1 MNKSLLDS
9 IYSILATLLIQNN
22 QIEHQH
28 DLDQDID
35 ITTAIK
41 EFFAEKQLVG
51 NLALANANALNILT
65 SRIKLQSET
74 VEGEKITVSE
84 PLTLREAEILSYAS
98 QGYSNKQIANKLCLS
113 EQTIKNHMTNIFHK
127 LDARDRT
134 EAVIMALRNGWIN

>member
-1 MNKSLLDS
+1 MNKSLLNS

-22 QIEHQH
+22 QIDSQ
-28 DLDQDID
+28 DDID
-35 ITTAIK
+35 HDIKITNAIR
-41 EFFAEKQLVG
+41 EILDDKQLVS
-51 NLALANANALNILT
+51 NLALANANAFNSLT
-65 SRIKLQSET
+65 SRMKLQSET
-74 VEGEKITVSE
+74 VEGEKISISE

-98 QGYSNKQIANKLCLS
+98 QGYSNKQIAKKLCLS